1 MKTFN
6 IGDKV
11 RIVKNVDGVINQD
24 GIIKSFDSEA
34 YTVTLNDG
42 NYWYVM
48 KSADALQLVS
58 DKNKTDK
65 LKKDIKVTKENTLSV
80 KMERRANGKTYFAF
94 NVPERITALYKERS
108 SEVKK
113 SESWKGLEF
122 YAIPDLLND
131 ENYRRKLNDFNLVDD
146 FGDGFIRS
154 KSGRFSLNIAWIRT
168 IGGTGEIEVKNEI
181 GHSDLNMLIKNM
193 LEFLKTY
200 FEDYL
205 RAFVIKGQLTIDF

>member
-11 RIVKNVDGVINQD
+11 RIIKDVDGIVDED
-24 GIIKSFDSEA
+24 GKIVNFDSES
-34 YTVTLNDG
+34 YSVELSNG
-42 NYWYVM
+42 RYWYVL
-48 KSADALQLVS
+48 KKLNALQLIGEV
-58 DKNKTDK
+58 KKPVR
-65 LKKDIKVTKENTLSV
+65 KDIKMTKENTLSV
-80 KMERRANGKTYFAF
+80 KLERRENGKTYFAF
-94 NVPERITALYKERS
+94 EVPERITSLYKERS
-108 SEVKK
+108 SEVKQ
-113 SESWKGLEF
+113 SESWKGLQF
-122 YAIPDLLND
+122 YAIPELLGD
-131 ENYRRKLNDFNLVDD
+131 ETYKRKLNDFNLVDD

-154 KSGRFSLNIAWIRT
+154 HGGRFSLNIAWIRT